1 MQSDVKTK
9 KAGNYRDK
17 KKQETSTANDKAKP
31 KNDQSSEPKSKLPK
45 LNFQGYVLF
54 ALPKIK
60 ETKSFYHWLHKLQ
73 YFNTSSIW
81 RLYVQYTLEHC
92 ICW

>member
-1 MQSDVKTK
+1 M
-9 KAGNYRDK
+9 
-17 KKQETSTANDKAKP
+17 STANDKAEP
-31 KNDQSSEPKSKLPK
+31 ENDQSREPKSKLPK

-73 YFNTSSIW
+73 DLNTSSI
-81 RLYVQYTLEHC
+81 
-92 ICW
+92 